1 MKASSKRSREGRGR
15 KGGGGEAVES
25 EAPPA
30 SPPLAILLN
39 RDHTQPEPSAMP
51 TTAHITSTTSFL
63 GHFSELGQHLAD
75 QDMHPVCD
83 PPISTICTIGCQRF
97 EARFVH

>member
-15 KGGGGEAVES
+15 KGGGGRAVES

-39 RDHTQPEPSAMP
+39 RDHNHTQPEPSAMP

-63 GHFSELGQHLAD
+63 GHFSKLGQHLAD
-75 QDMHPVCD
+75 QDLHPVCD
-83 PPISTICTIGCQRF
+83 PPISTICALKPDLCMS
-97 EARFVH
+97 